1 LEETPVICDAE
12 MDVVERLHVLVAVQ
26 AQEGFWF
33 AIPVHVFCFDGVTS
47 EQTVLPE
54 QVPKE

>member
-1 LEETPVICDAE
+1 

-26 AQEGFWF
+26 AQFWF
-33 AIPVHVFCFDGVTS
+33 AIPVHMFCFDGVKP